1 MGQVLIDITVPVAP
15 ASRKFIHH
23 IYAGVGSAVP
33 EITKYFKRDFAKM
46 TKELSTK
53 ITERVKPGSYIK
65 GQIILEYDDNTKKPL
80 KMFTKELIIYD
91 SGNVYNY
98 PIIVE
103 NNKQA

>member
-65 GQIILEYDDNTKKPL
+65 GQIILEYDDNTKSRL
-80 KMFTKELIIYD
+80 KCLQK
-91 SGNVYNY
+91 N
-98 PIIVE
+98 
-103 NNKQA
+103 

>member
-1 MGQVLIDITVPVAP
+1 MGQVIIEITVPVAP

-23 IYAGVGSAVP
+23 IYAGVGSIVP
-33 EITKYFKRDFAKM
+33 EITKYFKRDFARL

-65 GQIILEYDDNTKKPL
+65 GQIILEYNDNTKKPL
-80 KMFTKELIIYD
+80 KIFTKELIIYD
-91 SGNVYNY
+91 SGTTYVY

-103 NNKQA
+103 NNK